1 MLTSR
6 KQPLL
11 RIFEMKLIKYALA
24 VFLFLGVFSPEVYAE
39 KLVIL
44 HTNDTHSMIDPDD
57 SDGLGGVLRRKVL
70 IDSVRNAEDNVIL
83 IDAGDFVQ
91 GTLYFNLY
99 RGEVEQKIMNELDYD
114 IRILGNHEFDN
125 GINELAD
132 LLADTEAEL
141 IATNYDLSASPL
153 ANKFRPYTIREVG
166 DKTVGFIGVNLQPK
180 GMISEGNYDG
190 VVYNDA
196 IKAANV
202 AAWWLKHIEKVD
214 AVVAVTHIGYDPS
227 MPPGDKLLAQSSE
240 DIDLIIGGHSH
251 DLIDPAKDGRG
262 PLNSVVKNAL
272 GRDVVIAQVGKS
284 GKYIGKIELDLDS
297 VHALSDIIRI
307 DSRLDKNVDPGLV
320 DVIRPY
326 RSGVDSLMRLKIGK
340 SAVDMPKGSDA
351 LLNFGADF
359 IFERGKKLAED
370 VDFAI
375 INKGGL
381 RRGLPKGDIT
391 EGMIIM
397 LMPFYNYVNVIDI
410 KGKDLLEAFN
420 VMATVDG
427 NGISGNVSITYDPE
441 SDQCLSVLIDGEPLD
456 LDRTYRVST
465 IDYLANG
472 GDYMSSLKRGK
483 KVAVGK
489 RVLYDDLIDEF
500 RNGYLK
506 GVKIK
511 SSSSPRMKPVSE

>member
-1 MLTSR
+1 
-6 KQPLL
+6 
-11 RIFEMKLIKYALA
+11 MKFTKYALA
-24 VFLFLGVFSPEVYAE
+24 AILAMNFGAVDASAE

-44 HTNDTHSMIDPDD
+44 HTNDTHSMINPDD
-57 SDGLGGVLRRKVL
+57 SDNLGGVLRRKVV
-70 IDSVRNAEDNVIL
+70 IDSVRNAEDNVLL

-99 RGEVEQKIMNELDYD
+99 RGEVEQKLMNELGYD

-141 IATNYDLSASPL
+141 IATNYDLSQSPL
-153 ANKFRPYTIREVG
+153 SKKFRPYTIREVG
-166 DKTVGFIGVNLQPK
+166 DKLVGFIGVNLQPQ

-196 IKAANV
+196 IKAANA
-202 AAWWLKHIEKVD
+202 AAWWLKHIDKVD
-214 AVVAVTHIGYDPS
+214 AVVAVTHIGYDPTK
-227 MPPGDKLLAQSSE
+227 PPGDKLLAESSE

-251 DLIDPAKDGRG
+251 DLIDPAKNGVGR
-262 PLNSVVKNAL
+262 LNSIVKNAK
-272 GRDVVIAQVGKS
+272 GRDVVVAQVGKS
-284 GKYIGKIELDLDS
+284 GKYVGKIELDLDS
-297 VHALSDIIRI
+297 VSAVSDIIRI
-307 DSRLDKNVDPGLV
+307 DSRLDGRTDSRLA
-320 DVIRPY
+320 DIIRPY
-326 RSGVDSLMRLKIGK
+326 SKGVDSLMHVKVGR
-340 SAVDMPKGSDA
+340 SAVEMPKGSTE

-359 IFERGKKLAED
+359 IFERGRKLAD
-370 VDFAI
+370 NVDLAI

-391 EGMIIM
+391 EGMVIT

-410 KGKDLLEAFN
+410 KGSDLLEAFD
-420 VMATVDG
+420 VMAADGG
-427 NGISGNVSITYDPE
+427 NGISDNVAISYDPKTGK
-441 SDQCLSVLIDGEPLD
+441 CTSVLIDGKALD
-456 LDRTYRVST
+456 PEKVYRVST

-489 RVLYDDLIDEF
+489 NVLYNDMIEEF
-500 RNGYLK
+500 RHGSLK
-506 GVKIK
+506 GVKINP
-511 SSSSPRMKPVSE
+511 SSTPRMKPVSE